1 MEDKVLEEIQIH
13 QRAAKRD
20 SSSPLFMIREKEM
33 EISGRVLAAK
43 QEAER
48 IVAEGRR
55 KAAEIVSKAE
65 SDAEVEARDYEVKR
79 MADADGSAK
88 QAREDVAAEAAP
100 IEAMVAERRK
110 DAVAAVVKM
119 VTQV

>member
-20 SSSPLFMIREKEM
+20 SNSPLFMIREKEM

-55 KAAEIVSKAE
+55 KAAEVVSKAE
-65 SDAEVEARDYEVKR
+65 TDAEDEAREYEVKR
-79 MADADGSAK
+79 MSDAETAAK

-100 IEAMVAERRK
+100 IEAMVAERRNAAI
-110 DAVAAVVKM
+110 DAVVGM

>member
-1 MEDKVLEEIQIH
+1 VEDKVLEEIQIH

-20 SSSPLFMIREKEM
+20 SNSPLFMIREKEM

-48 IVAEGRR
+48 TVAEGRK

-65 SDAEVEARDYEVKR
+65 AEAEAEAREYEVKR
-79 MADADGSAK
+79 MSDAEADAK
-88 QAREDVAAEAAP
+88 KAREEVAAEAAP
-100 IEAMVAERRK
+100 IEALVSERHNAAV
-110 DAVAAVVKM
+110 DAVIRM
-119 VTQV
+119 VTQA